1 MNKIEKDLLAQVSD
15 LHAIPTGAF
24 NIRENGVAVDKRSTE
39 NIQIVA
45 KPEGKGIDIYVKDGT
60 KNESL
65 HIPVIITKA
74 GIKELVYNDFHIG
87 KNCDVLIV
95 AGCGIHNAGTLD
107 SEHNGI
113 HTFYVGKNSK
123 VRYVEKH
130 LGVGAKGGKILNPV
144 TNVNLE
150 EGSELTME
158 TTQLGGVTSSVR
170 ATNAKVGDNAKLLIT
185 EKILTDGTQIAETN
199 FNVELIGEDSSVD
212 VVSRS
217 VAKGES
223 RQKFYSKVVGKNKCF
238 GHVECDAILMDKST
252 IQSTPEILAES
263 TEATLVHEA
272 AIGKIA
278 GEQVIKLMTMGL
290 TEKEAEDM
298 IIKGFLG

>member
-1 MNKIEKDLLAQVSD
+1 MNKIERDLLLAVSD
-15 LHAIPTGAF
+15 LHSIPSGAY
-24 NIRENGVAVDKRSTE
+24 NIRENGKAIDKHSTE
-39 NIQIVA
+39 NIEIVP

-95 AGCGIHNAGTLD
+95 AGCGIHNDGNLD

-113 HTFYVGKNSK
+113 HSFYVGKNSK
-123 VRYVEKH
+123 VKYVEKH
-130 LGVGAKGGKILNPV
+130 LGVGQKAGKILNPV

-150 EGSELTME
+150 EGAELIME
-158 TTQLGGVTSSVR
+158 TTQLGGVTSSIR
-170 ATNAKVGDNAKLLIT
+170 ATNAKLSDKAKLLIK
-185 EKILTDGTQIAETN
+185 EKILTTDAQVAETN
-199 FNVELIGEDSSVD
+199 FNVELVGLDSSVD
-212 VVSRS
+212 VISRS

-223 RQKFYSKVVGKNKCF
+223 RQKFYSKVIGQNRCF
-238 GHVECDAILMDKST
+238 GHVECDAILMDKSV
-252 IQSTPEILAES
+252 IQSTPEILAEC

-278 GEQVIKLMTMGL
+278 GEQLIKLMTMGL

>member
-1 MNKIEKDLLAQVSD
+1 MNKVERDLLLAVSD
-15 LHAIPTGAF
+15 LHSIPSGAY
-24 NIRENGVAVDKRSTE
+24 NIRENGKAIDKHSTE
-39 NIQIVA
+39 NIEIVPKEA
-45 KPEGKGIDIYVKDGT
+45 GKGIDIYVKDGT

-95 AGCGIHNAGTLD
+95 AGCGIHNDGTLD

-123 VRYVEKH
+123 VKYVEKH
-130 LGVGAKGGKILNPV
+130 LGVGVKAGKILNPV

-150 EGSELTME
+150 DGAELIME
-158 TTQLGGVTSSVR
+158 TTQLGGVTSSIR
-170 ATNAKVGDNAKLLIT
+170 ATNAKLKDNAKLLIK
-185 EKILTDGTQIAETN
+185 EKILTTEKQIAETN
-199 FNVELIGEDSSVD
+199 FDVELLGMDSSVD
-212 VVSRS
+212 VISRS

-223 RQKFYSKVVGKNKCF
+223 RQKFYSKVIGKNKCF
-238 GHVECDAILMDKST
+238 GHVECDAILMDKAV
-252 IQSTPEILAES
+252 IQSTPEILAEC
-263 TEATLVHEA
+263 TESTLVHEA

-278 GEQVIKLMTMGL
+278 GEQLIKLMTMGL

>member
-1 MNKIEKDLLAQVSD
+1 MNKIEKDLLLAVSD
-15 LHAIPTGAF
+15 LHSIPTGAY
-24 NIRENGVAVDKRSTE
+24 NIRENGKAIDKHSTE
-39 NIQIVA
+39 NIEIVPKA
-45 KPEGKGIDIYVKDGT
+45 EGKGIDIYVKDGT
-60 KNESL
+60 VNESL

-87 KNCDVLIV
+87 ENCDVLIV
-95 AGCGIHNAGTLD
+95 AGCGIHNSGMID

-130 LGVGAKGGKILNPV
+130 LGVGDRAGKILNPV

-150 EGSELTME
+150 QGAELIME

-170 ATNAKVGDNAKLLIT
+170 TTNAKLKDNSKLLIK
-185 EKILTDGTQIAETN
+185 EKILTTEKQVAETN
-199 FNVELIGEDSSVD
+199 FNVELIGVDSSVD
-212 VVSRS
+212 VISRS
-217 VAKGES
+217 VAKEES
-223 RQKFYSKVVGKNKCF
+223 RQKFYSRVVGQNRCF
-238 GHVECDAILMDKST
+238 GHVECDAILMDKAI
-252 IQSTPEILAES
+252 IQSTPEILAEC
-263 TEATLVHEA
+263 TDATLVHEA

-278 GEQVIKLMTMGL
+278 GEQLIKLMTMGL